1 MSDKKNISNL
11 SDSTRNSIL
20 KKKSSYELKHV
31 SNINNDT
38 ELSINN
44 NDHYKLKKPSYNSD
58 QSDGSSR
65 SLRSIISN
73 IFQKKSH
80 SHIQSMTMSPVN
92 EDYISYDSNEQFASH
107 VAISPDGQFICT
119 LNCKRLQFKIF
130 ESDQTINFFDRSS
143 ISEEDANNFVE
154 IPKISSSE
162 NDDLVPYRIEYGALH
177 EYMHSEAFDKKYG
190 SGVIIQEDEKSN
202 RTSTE
207 SKRKEEDHIPGVT
220 SRSFPSW
227 SLAISNKMEHQGEHV
242 IFVAISA
249 VIEADMKKKVN
260 EEDEEEINRLY
271 PNRNRYND
279 DEYEIEYNEEEEE
292 EEEEDVDENPKIK
305 PSHPDLTE
313 GKTAIYRIRLRYN
326 SLIQKPA
333 CIKQYNCH
341 DVAGIVMFVKKE
353 SNNPYAQYYEQPE
366 HKYLTEMLIKTSC
379 FIINA
384 EGIYKVNYS
393 IPNNSN
399 SKIKEEKFS
408 FPKRLEKELKSWY
421 RSKHCMDRLL
431 SCIYHHYFF
440 VDQYK
445 DSVHTI
451 DMYNLS
457 TMEQEQIFIIR
468 HDETVSHTSKNVSS
482 VFAVSQNKQLIAC
495 SNGER
500 SVTLFWIENGLD
512 VGVKEFGTE
521 TKILY
526 LEFIENDEKLLIITE
541 ETCTKEDLRSVN
553 GEKHDI
559 FDNKQK
565 PIENDVNYDKLS
577 TIMEEEKKNPD
588 DKIKQVE
595 QVKLVIEEKEEKV
608 KNDNLLKPRMT
619 RRRSSCKDIAESVVT
634 KIMVWD
640 LFSSADNAIR
650 TGMTGDLF
658 PSKENYHSHLARVPG
673 VLYHMKD
680 DGNVFSILEHDGF
693 VNLVKGEER
702 DLTRDF
708 GCDIYYDFKTTQDQ
722 KDKMSCVYANNEEVD
737 VKLHKVYCRKE
748 FKTSGIYKV
757 IVNNKE
763 PWIYMNNYHRTS
775 VFLDEDETL
784 QLIIG
789 HSTVQIWRKLPKQK
803 ESDKKRGTLQ
813 KKEPVLE
820 YIWANNIPFEHDI
833 DNSRLQIKDLWIGDN
848 SFVLKVYW
856 KYDEGSRIVN
866 NMETLSF
873 PYTDGHVTP
882 VLHACKALEHL
893 NNRKNKIIDYK
904 KMVEFERL
912 VENTNRIVWRFVKK
926 KPEIFKLMDVRYN
939 VMSYLIRGGCN
950 YLIKFILFGEMTL
963 EEFKNAKQ
971 WISETEPERLTKVKL
986 ESKTFLHQ
994 LFSLIRAIM
1003 LWFFALISCKKK
1015 KKKERKI
1022 KKNPKNNVRPSTDLE
1037 WAIEYCKDKERKD
1050 SVMVGY
1056 LLEYYSEN
1064 ALHHIGWMATISKAL
1079 PLLYRYNLDYYVKPL
1094 FYKDC
1099 FADKE
1104 LTQYDPSEIIPEHS
1118 KPRRNKTQDF
1128 KAFKPNTK
1136 LVSDKNHKPVLQNI
1150 FEFIII
1156 KFPRYITNFIDNFD
1170 NDRAPPP
1177 VALRVVP
1184 LPDFTVDNIPKIRAK
1199 YNWKSNL
1206 LRLLKIIII
1215 PRGYIIGREDRNL
1228 LSPFVQV
1235 VSICA
1240 VEVKQA
1246 WHHGLRASLNVSN
1259 LFDIISIITPCI
1271 VMSIFVASSFQ
1282 LSDGFAKVQTST
1294 GIIVCISF
1302 TMLLLWCEMLLY
1314 LRLLS
1319 EMAIYIYYVIII
1331 FSTVFPFLI
1340 FMACVIMAFAHA
1352 FFLLL
1357 SNPDLDTIKQKTN
1370 GFSVVNTTTHEPIDM
1385 EMDSQFDPSSASD
1398 NPFSNFLSSVEA
1410 TYFWINGVWPQRDDW
1425 NYWAIE
1431 VLSLLGSVFIV
1442 TILQNMLIAFMGCG
1456 RKSGVYEEAAEKGRD
1471 ALLRYR
1477 ATLISDY
1484 EALEDIRFWPPEP
1497 DPQFIFYVGHSKSVE
1512 EWTEDRKQ
1520 FKGCDGNIVSG
1531 SSLPLD
1537 ETFKDFQRTVNDKLV
1552 NMDQNINQITD
1563 IQNTINSMQEL
1574 FTVFMKKLDNIE
1586 SKQSK

>member
-1 MSDKKNISNL
+1 
-11 SDSTRNSIL
+11 
-20 KKKSSYELKHV
+20 
-31 SNINNDT
+31 
-38 ELSINN
+38 
-44 NDHYKLKKPSYNSD
+44 
-58 QSDGSSR
+58 
-65 SLRSIISN
+65 
-73 IFQKKSH
+73 
-80 SHIQSMTMSPVN
+80 MSPVN

-119 LNCKRLQFKIF
+119 LNCN
-130 ESDQTINFFDRSS
+130 QTINFFDRSS

-249 VIEADMKKKVN
+249 
-260 EEDEEEINRLY
+260 
-271 PNRNRYND
+271 
-279 DEYEIEYNEEEEE
+279 
-292 EEEEDVDENPKIK
+292 IK

-950 YLIKFILFGEMTL
+950 YLIKFILFD
-963 EEFKNAKQ
+963 FHKNKQILHIPKAKQ

-994 LFSLIRAIM
+994 LFSLIRAI
-1003 LWFFALISCKKK
+1003 I
-1015 KKKERKI
+1015 
-1022 KKNPKNNVRPSTDLE
+1022 PSTDLE

-1235 VSICA
+1235 VRYEKDNNIFDNPAMEAVIDFRWRQARNYFLQIFLAFIAYAVCFGVISWAYMSRLEVTGNLRTFLICVMMCFYYLAYYLIA

-1319 EMAIYIYYVIII
+1319 
-1331 FSTVFPFLI
+1331 
-1340 FMACVIMAFAHA
+1340 
-1352 FFLLL
+1352 
-1357 SNPDLDTIKQKTN
+1357 DLDTIKQKTN

-1442 TILQNMLIAFMGCG
+1442 TILQNMLIAFMG
-1456 RKSGVYEEAAEKGRD
+1456 GVYEEAAEKGRD

-1520 FKGCDGNIVSG
+1520 FKGCMYQKYENKASYKRYKFQEDPNDKYSLLKYEMDKKDTNSSISSITGDGNIVSG

>member
-1 MSDKKNISNL
+1 
-11 SDSTRNSIL
+11 
-20 KKKSSYELKHV
+20 
-31 SNINNDT
+31 
-38 ELSINN
+38 
-44 NDHYKLKKPSYNSD
+44 
-58 QSDGSSR
+58 
-65 SLRSIISN
+65 
-73 IFQKKSH
+73 
-80 SHIQSMTMSPVN
+80 
-92 EDYISYDSNEQFASH
+92 
-107 VAISPDGQFICT
+107 
-119 LNCKRLQFKIF
+119 
-130 ESDQTINFFDRSS
+130 
-143 ISEEDANNFVE
+143 
-154 IPKISSSE
+154 
-162 NDDLVPYRIEYGALH
+162 
-177 EYMHSEAFDKKYG
+177 
-190 SGVIIQEDEKSN
+190 
-202 RTSTE
+202 
-207 SKRKEEDHIPGVT
+207 
-220 SRSFPSW
+220 
-227 SLAISNKMEHQGEHV
+227 
-242 IFVAISA
+242 
-249 VIEADMKKKVN
+249 MKKKVN

-271 PNRNRYND
+271 PNRNRYNN
-279 DEYEIEYNEEEEE
+279 DEYEIDYNEEEEE
-292 EEEEDVDENPKIK
+292 EEEVDDEPKIK

-353 SNNPYAQYYEQPE
+353 SNNHYVQYYEQTE
-366 HKYLTEMLIKTSC
+366 HKYLTEMFIKTSC

-512 VGVKEFGTE
+512 IGVKEFGTE

-526 LEFIENDEKLLIITE
+526 LEFIESDEKLLIITE
-541 ETCTKEDLRSVN
+541 ETCTKEDIRPVN

-559 FDNKQK
+559 LVNNSDYKQK
-565 PIENDVNYDKLS
+565 SIENDMNYDKLS
-577 TIMEEEKKNPD
+577 TIMEEEKKNSD
-588 DKIKQVE
+588 DKMKQVE

-608 KNDNLLKPRMT
+608 KNDNLLKPRMA

-673 VLYHMKD
+673 ALYHMKD
-680 DGNVFSILEHDGF
+680 DGSVFSILEHDGF
-693 VNLVKGEER
+693 VNLVKGEES

-708 GCDIYYDFKTTQDQ
+708 GCDIYYDFKATQDQ
-722 KDKMSCVYANNEEVD
+722 KDKMSCVYANNDEVD

-748 FKTSGIYKV
+748 FRTSGIYKV

-803 ESDKKRGTLQ
+803 ESDKKGGNQQ

-856 KYDEGSRIVN
+856 KYDEGSRVVN
-866 NMETLSF
+866 NTETLSF
-873 PYTDGHVTP
+873 PYADGHVTP

-963 EEFKNAKQ
+963 EESKNGKKSKKKKKENDIKLDSHKNKQILHLPKAKQ
-971 WISETEPERLTKVKL
+971 WISEAEPERHIKVKL

-1050 SVMVGY
+1050 AVMVGY

-1064 ALHHIGWMATISKAL
+1064 ALHHIGWMTTISKAL

-1156 KFPRYITNFIDNFD
+1156 KFPRYITSFIDNFD

-1184 LPDFTVDNIPKIRAK
+1184 LPNFTVDNIPKIRAK
-1199 YNWKSNL
+1199 YTWKSNL

-1235 VSICA
+1235 VRYEKDNNIFDNPAMEAVIDFRWRQARNYFLQIFLAFIAYAVCFGVISWAYMSRLEVTGNLRTFLICVMMCFYYLAYYLIA

-1357 SNPDLDTIKQKTN
+1357 SNPDLNTVKQKVN
-1370 GFSVVNTTTHEPIDM
+1370 SFSIVNTTTHEPIDM

-1410 TYFWINGVWPQRDDW
+1410 TYFWINGEWPQRDDW
-1425 NYWAIE
+1425 NYWAVE

-1456 RKSGVYEEAAEKGRD
+1456 RRSGVYEEAAEKGRD

-1520 FKGCDGNIVSG
+1520 FKGCIYQRYENKASYKRYRFQEDSNDKYSLLKYEMDKKDTNSSISSITDDGNIVPG

-1537 ETFKDFQRTVNDKLV
+1537 ETFKDFQRTVNDRLV

-1563 IQNTINSMQEL
+1563 VQNTINSMQEL
-1574 FTVFMKKLDNIE
+1574 LTVFMKKLDNIE